1 MKNRNIIKI
10 ASIYIGTVI
19 GAGFASGQEI
29 MEFFTKYGIWGF
41 YGIGIASVLFGLIGS
56 LILLKVHKLRL
67 TSFEDLLQVTMGA
80 RLGKSIK
87 SILFLLLLSGY
98 CVMLAG
104 SGALFQEQFELSKTL
119 GIWSMTLVCFA
130 TFVFSIS
137 GLAFLNTMIV
147 PLLLIGI
154 LAIGSIVTFQN
165 DFTMSNQAGMI
176 FSNMT
181 GNWLTSSLL
190 YVSYNSIGAIAVL
203 SSLLPLI
210 KNKRT
215 AVGSGIIGGIGLGLL
230 AGFLLLP
237 TLIFYTDIN
246 GVEIPMMAIATRLGG
261 NIKLGY
267 GILLWLAMLTTA
279 VSNGFVFIEGIKDKL
294 GIGPIWTAL
303 LFCIAAIPLANFGF
317 KSLVHTLYPLFGY
330 IGIFIVLIMLFQ
342 SFVYRA
348 E

>member
-1 MKNRNIIKI
+1 MNYRNIIKI
-10 ASIYIGTVI
+10 ASIYMGTII

-29 MEFFTKYGIWGF
+29 MEFFTKYGVQGF
-41 YGIGIASVLFGLIGS
+41 YGVAVAAVLFSLIGS
-56 LILLKVHKLRL
+56 MILLKVHRLRL
-67 TSFEDLLQVTMGA
+67 TSFEDLLQATMGP

-87 SILFLLLLSGY
+87 YILLLLLLSGY

-104 SGALFQEQFELSKTL
+104 SGALFQEQFGLSKIL
-119 GIWSMTLVCFA
+119 GIGSMTLVCFI
-130 TFVFSIS
+130 TFVFSIN
-137 GLAFLNTMIV
+137 GLVLLNTTVV

-154 LAIGSIVTFQN
+154 LAIGGTVTLN
-165 DFTMSNQAGMI
+165 NGPTMSNTTGMI

-181 GNWLTSSLL
+181 GNWLTSSFL
-190 YVSYNSIGAIAVL
+190 YVSYNSIGAIAVM

-215 AVGSGIIGGIGLGLL
+215 AVGGGMIGGMGLGLL

-237 TLIFYTDIN
+237 TLILYTDLI
-246 GVEIPMMAIATRLGG
+246 GVEIPMMTIATRLGS
-261 NIKLGY
+261 NVKMGY

-294 GIGPIWTAL
+294 GIGQLWTAF
-303 LFCIAAIPLANFGF
+303 LFCIAAIPLASFGF
-317 KSLVHTLYPLFGY
+317 KSLVHILYPLFGY
-330 IGIFIVLIMLFQ
+330 IGIFIVLMVLFQ
-342 SFVYRA
+342 SFAYRA